1 MARKD
6 GKRALS
12 RYQAM
17 HVDPDGVHVIG
28 GTMLHSGADVRA
40 LMLLKMSGQEKPAQA
55 SLDIP
60 IAEYNKLQ
68 ILET

>member
-1 MARKD
+1 
-6 GKRALS
+6 
-12 RYQAM
+12 
-17 HVDPDGVHVIG
+17 
-28 GTMLHSGADVRA
+28 
-40 LMLLKMSGQEKPAQA
+40 MSGQEKPAQA